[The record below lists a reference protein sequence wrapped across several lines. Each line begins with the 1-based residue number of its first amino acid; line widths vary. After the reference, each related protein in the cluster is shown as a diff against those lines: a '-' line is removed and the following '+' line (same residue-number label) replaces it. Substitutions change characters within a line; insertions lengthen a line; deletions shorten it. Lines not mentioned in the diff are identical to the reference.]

1 MRSQLEREDTHNQK
15 LLEGK
20 HYRSLIKNE
29 QKKQKMYKQLVQ
41 LVNEPY
47 NLRNVLK
54 LDEFNMS
61 VWDVQYNDPSSMNP
75 FDSFKKKTEIN
86 FDVNYFYKPEHKD
99 EVEDE
104 EVQPKKLVEYG
115 EKN

>member
-1 MRSQLEREDTHNQK
+1 MSRKEMMSDDMRNKLERDDMHQQK
-15 LLEGK
+15 LIEGRV
-20 HYRSLIKNE
+20 YRNMIKNE

-61 VWDVQYNDPSSMNP
+61 VWDVQ
-75 FDSFKKKTEIN
+75 
-86 FDVNYFYKPEHKD
+86 
-99 EVEDE
+99 
-104 EVQPKKLVEYG
+104 
-115 EKN
+115 

>member
-1 MRSQLEREDTHNQK
+1 MSRKEMMSDDMRNQLQREDTHQQK
-15 LLEGK
+15 LIEGRV
-20 HYRSLIKNE
+20 YRNMIKNE

-61 VWDVQYNDPSSMNP
+61 VWDVQ
-75 FDSFKKKTEIN
+75 
-86 FDVNYFYKPEHKD
+86 
-99 EVEDE
+99 
-104 EVQPKKLVEYG
+104 
-115 EKN
+115 

>member
-1 MRSQLEREDTHNQK
+1 MSRKEMMSDDMRNKLEREDMHQHK
-15 LLEGK
+15 LIEGRV
-20 HYRSLIKNE
+20 YRNMIKNE

-61 VWDVQYNDPSSMNP
+61 VWDVQ
-75 FDSFKKKTEIN
+75 
-86 FDVNYFYKPEHKD
+86 
-99 EVEDE
+99 
-104 EVQPKKLVEYG
+104 
-115 EKN
+115 

>member
-1 MRSQLEREDTHNQK
+1 MSRKEMMSDDMRNKLEREDMHQQK
-15 LLEGK
+15 LIEGRV
-20 HYRSLIKNE
+20 YRNMIKNE

-61 VWDVQYNDPSSMNP
+61 VWDVQ
-75 FDSFKKKTEIN
+75 
-86 FDVNYFYKPEHKD
+86 
-99 EVEDE
+99 
-104 EVQPKKLVEYG
+104 
-115 EKN
+115 

>member
-1 MRSQLEREDTHNQK
+1 MSRKEMMSDDMRNKLQREDMHQQK
-15 LLEGK
+15 LIEGRV
-20 HYRSLIKNE
+20 YRNMIKNE

-61 VWDVQYNDPSSMNP
+61 VWDVQ
-75 FDSFKKKTEIN
+75 
-86 FDVNYFYKPEHKD
+86 
-99 EVEDE
+99 
-104 EVQPKKLVEYG
+104 
-115 EKN
+115 

>member
-1 MRSQLEREDTHNQK
+1 MSRKEMMSDDMKNKLVVEDMHQQK
-15 LLEGK
+15 LIEGRV
-20 HYRSLIKNE
+20 YRNMIKNE

-61 VWDVQYNDPSSMNP
+61 VWDVQ
-75 FDSFKKKTEIN
+75 
-86 FDVNYFYKPEHKD
+86 
-99 EVEDE
+99 
-104 EVQPKKLVEYG
+104 
-115 EKN
+115 